1 MKTGCP
7 EHIALSRKAASEGM
21 VLVKNENNILP
32 LKKGTKVALFGVGSV
47 DYTKGGGGSGD
58 VYCKYVHNI
67 YDGFAEKQAEGKVE
81 VFAPLEK
88 FYRDYAEKETPLH
101 TARLEAEL
109 NAIIDRYAETLAE
122 EKELA
127 GKEEL
132 FLENMTGV
140 FAAHGITWTDTEL
153 KRGQEIVRAQSKILL
168 PQPEMPED
176 LFAEAAKFA
185 DVAVLTISRYSIENC
200 DRLPEPGD
208 YYLSAEEQALYE
220 KIKESFETCVVVLNI
235 CAVMDCEWFAE
246 EPKVGA
252 ALIAWQAG
260 MEGGCAMA
268 DLLCG
273 DANPCGKLADTFA
286 KRLSDYPSSPTFD
299 EDEYYVNYYEDIYV
313 GYRYFETIPGAKEK
327 VRYPFGYGLS
337 YTDFAM
343 TDLSGKEEDGEI
355 TVSVAVTNKGEMA
368 GREVVQVY
376 YGAPQG
382 KLGKPAKVL
391 ACYAKTKLLQP
402 GESEAVKVS
411 FPVAQ
416 MASYDDLGKI
426 RKSAYVL
433 EQGDYE
439 IMVGNCV
446 ANTEKALTYA
456 VKEDTVTEQL
466 TARCVPQKLTKRL
479 LADGTYE
486 ALPME
491 RVEQVYVTPPTVPE
505 LADIPDTDLCNF
517 LGGSPAI
524 GVCNTCCFPPL
535 KQRDLPP
542 QPTADGPAGI
552 RLAAKH
558 GIPTTAWPSAT
569 LLACTWD
576 PAIVEQIGVC
586 GGIEGREN
594 GLTVWLTPAL
604 NIHRTPLCGRN
615 FEYFSEDP
623 YISGTIA
630 GAQVRGMQ
638 ASGMACSI
646 KHFACNNREIN
657 RTKNDSRV
665 SERALREIYLKGFE
679 ICVKTADPWTLMSSY
694 NLLNGVHTSESYD
707 LLTVILRDEW
717 GFGGMVTTD
726 WGMKYDPVRE
736 VMAGNDMKM
745 PGGYP
750 KVLYKALREGVL
762 TRAHLETCAK
772 RIIAT
777 YQKILK

>member
-1 MKTGCP
+1 MKTGCM

-21 VLVKNENNILP
+21 VLLKNENNILP
-32 LKKGTKVALFGVGSV
+32 LKKGTKVALFGVGAV

-58 VYCKYVHNI
+58 VYCKYVHNV
-67 YDGFAEKQAEGKVE
+67 YDGFEEKQQEGKVE
-81 VFAPLEK
+81 IFAPLAE
-88 FYRDYAEKETPLH
+88 FYREYAKKEGPIH
-101 TARLEAEL
+101 KAILEAGVKEVM
-109 NAIIDRYAETLAE
+109 DRYEAMPDAQKDLMK
-122 EKELA
+122 KED
-127 GKEEL
+127 L
-132 FLENMTGV
+132 FLDSMTGL
-140 FAAHGITWTDTEL
+140 FAAHGKTWTDLDL
-153 KRGQEIVRAQSKILL
+153 KRGQEIVAVQVKVLME
-168 PQPEMPED
+168 QPEIPER
-176 LFAEAAKFA
+176 LFAEAAAFA
-185 DVAVLTISRYSIENC
+185 DVAVLTISRYSIENR
-200 DRLPEPGD
+200 DRLAEPGD

-220 KIKESFETCVVVLNI
+220 KIKTAFGTVVVVLNI
-235 CAVMDCEWFAE
+235 CALMDCEWFAE
-246 EPKVGA
+246 DPKAPA

-260 MEGGCAMA
+260 MEGGAAIA
-268 DLLCG
+268 DILCG
-273 DANPCGKLADTFA
+273 DVTPSGKLADTIVKHFA
-286 KRLSDYPSSPTFD
+286 DYPSSPTFD

-337 YTDFAM
+337 YTDFAL
-343 TDLSGKEEDGEI
+343 TELQGREENGLI
-355 TVSVAVTNKGEMA
+355 SVSALVTNKGAYA

-376 YGAPQG
+376 YAAPQG
-382 KLGKPAKVL
+382 KLGKPAKAL
-391 ACYAKTKLLQP
+391 AAYGKTKLLQP
-402 GESEAVKVS
+402 GESERVELS

-426 RKSAYVL
+426 QKSAYVL
-433 EQGDYE
+433 EQGEYE
-439 IMVGNCV
+439 IMAGNCV
-446 ANTEKALTYA
+446 ADAKKVFAYTLDR
-456 VKEDTVTEQL
+456 DTVTEQL
-466 TARCVPQKLTKRL
+466 TARCVPQKLAKRL

-486 ALPME
+486 TLPME
-491 RVEQVYVTPPTVPE
+491 AVEQVYVTPAPVPE
-505 LADIPDTDLCNF
+505 LADITDIELCNF

-535 KQRDLPP
+535 EKRGLPA

-552 RLAAKH
+552 RLRETH

-576 PAIVEQIGVC
+576 PAIVEQVGIC

-623 YISGTIA
+623 LISGTMA
-630 GAQVRGMQ
+630 AAQVRGMQ

-694 NLLNGVHTSESYD
+694 NLLNGVHTSECYD
-707 LLTVILRDEW
+707 LLTEILRNEW

-726 WGMKYDPVRE
+726 WGMKYDPVLE
-736 VMAGNDMKM
+736 VKASNDMKM
-745 PGGYP
+745 PAGYP
-750 KVLYKALREGVL
+750 KDLYKALQDGTL
-762 TRAHLETCAK
+762 TRAHLENCAK
-772 RIIAT
+772 RIIDV
-777 YQKILK
+777 YGKLM